1 MKKMASI
8 LALIFLIS
16 LSTAC
21 GAERAKVDISDGGDL
36 TSAETPG
43 KEAETTPESEAEPT
57 TEEDASESESN
68 LTDDEPVFLWKG
80 NSMILSGMTVD
91 LAGYGL

>member
-57 TEEDASESESN
+57 TEEDASESESKFSICGASA
-68 LTDDEPVFLWKG
+68 PFLITIIIC
-80 NSMILSGMTVD
+80 SPLRV
-91 LAGYGL
+91 